1 MLKYTRLCILFYIPS
16 QSTDK
21 IEFVATEHF
30 WMSGMY
36 WGLSAMALLGRL
48 EEMDLEVGMWVGE
61 WVWVWVNG

>member
-1 MLKYTRLCILFYIPS
+1 MHTHGFMPPS

-48 EEMDLEVGMWVGE
+48 EEMDLEVCVASALP
-61 WVWVWVNG
+61 VARFVAKLPA